1 MNNDLVG
8 LWTPSF
14 CLLLCGQQTGERGS
28 EIKMGSHQVL
38 DI

>member
-14 CLLLCGQQTGERGS
+14 CLLLCGQQTGERG
-28 EIKMGSHQVL
+28 VNL
-38 DI
+38 P